1 LTLCSG
7 IRRDGGRCQAP
18 AMRDSAYCLNHDPSR
33 AAQNR
38 RNAAKAGRAGG
49 RGRPRRSGEI
59 GEIKDKL
66 RKIADDLLDPK
77 AKLPR
82 GDAAVAIQAY
92 AAVMN
97 CIRTE
102 LKQREQE
109 ELVERLE
116 SLESALAARKQGYGY
131 GA

>member
-1 LTLCSG
+1 MPRCRHVKDDGSRCKLLTKSSNGLCFS
-7 IRRDGGRCQAP
+7 
-18 AMRDSAYCLNHDPSR
+18 HDPKHAGHR
-33 AAQNR
+33 KRTAAR
-38 RNAAKAGRAGG
+38 GGAGRGG
-49 RGRPRRSGEI
+49 SAGEI
-59 GEIKDKL
+59 VEIKAKL
-66 RKIADDLLDPK
+66 RKIADDLLDPN

-92 AAVMN
+92 TAVMN

-116 SLESALAARKQGYGY
+116 SLESALAQRKQGYG
-131 GA
+131 

>member
-1 LTLCSG
+1 MP
-7 IRRDGGRCQAP
+7 RCQRIKADGTRCKLP
-18 AMRDSAYCLNHDPSR
+18 TTSSNGLCYSHDPAN
-33 AAQNR
+33 AAQR
-38 RNAAKAGRAGG
+38 KRIAAKGG
-49 RGRPRRSGEI
+49 RGRGSGAGEI

-77 AKLPR
+77 AKLMR

-109 ELVERLE
+109 ELIERLE
-116 SLESALAARKQGYGY
+116 ALESALAQRKQGYGY

>member
-18 AMRDSAYCLNHDPSR
+18 AMRNSAYCLNHDPSR

-49 RGRPRRSGEI
+49 RGRPKGEI
-59 GEIKDKL
+59 AEIKVKL
-66 RKIADDLLDPK
+66 SKIAEDVLDPTTYVT
-77 AKLPR
+77 R

-116 SLESALAARKQGYGY
+116 SLESALAARKQGLGY